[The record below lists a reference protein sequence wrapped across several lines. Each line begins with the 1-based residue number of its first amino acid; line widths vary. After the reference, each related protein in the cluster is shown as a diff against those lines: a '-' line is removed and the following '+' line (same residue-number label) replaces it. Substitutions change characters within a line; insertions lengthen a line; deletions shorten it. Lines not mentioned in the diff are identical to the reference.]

1 MPTVPPTV
9 NVVAEVEK
17 QRLDWENKN
26 KKKPANYAWSHAKM
40 PVSPSAAM
48 QALVEKPDP
57 HHWKNHTE
65 GKVMEKLR
73 AKLAALKAEAL
84 HWREKRAQQELAD
97 KKIQEELT
105 AQRLA
110 AWHVKHN
117 QNVSAP

>member
-1 MPTVPPTV
+1 
-9 NVVAEVEK
+9 
-17 QRLDWENKN
+17 
-26 KKKPANYAWSHAKM
+26 
-40 PVSPSAAM
+40 
-48 QALVEKPDP
+48 
-57 HHWKNHTE
+57 
-65 GKVMEKLR
+65 MEKLR

-117 QNVSAP
+117 QNVSAPWCSPATLDVERLAEHQRKRKRLFFTIKWRMKRRCPQWWGDMRYIGWLI